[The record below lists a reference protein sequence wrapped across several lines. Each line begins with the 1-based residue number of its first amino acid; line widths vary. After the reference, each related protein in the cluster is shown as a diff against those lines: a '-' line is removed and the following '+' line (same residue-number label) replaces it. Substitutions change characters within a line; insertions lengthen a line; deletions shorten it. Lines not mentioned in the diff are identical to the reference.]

1 MLSHS
6 KRKGTMKKLKYVLSA
21 LLLSTGVASIAQT
34 NPAVTNKIVADK
46 NYVFTANSA
55 LPMANAEVSKVLN
68 SMQGG
73 QGGGSITLTGSQY
86 DLVVTKDSLKAYLP
100 YYGRS
105 YSAPVN
111 PSDGGIKFTSKDFSY
126 KQTRNKKGVYAI
138 QIETKDVKFENYR
151 MTINISENGY
161 ASLVVSSINKQPI
174 TFNGSVD
181 EVKSK

>member
-1 MLSHS
+1 MN
-6 KRKGTMKKLKYVLSA
+6 TEKLKISDFLTVENEL
-21 LLLSTGVASIAQT
+21 
-34 NPAVTNKIVADK
+34 
-46 NYVFTANSA
+46 
-55 LPMANAEVSKVLN
+55 ANALTATIEPVNDKEVRITPTTSDGCNCSK
-68 SMQGG
+68 S
-73 QGGGSITLTGSQY
+73 
-86 DLVVTKDSLKAYLP
+86 LVVTKDSLKAYLP